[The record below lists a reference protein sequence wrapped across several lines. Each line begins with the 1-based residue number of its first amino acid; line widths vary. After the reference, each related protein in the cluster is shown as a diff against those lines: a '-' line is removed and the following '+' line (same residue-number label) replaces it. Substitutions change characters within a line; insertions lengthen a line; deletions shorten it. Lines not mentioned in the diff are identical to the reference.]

1 MVSEP
6 DVRCID
12 RTEDDECLIIA
23 SDGLWD
29 VISNDTA
36 CDVARTYLANAHKK
50 NETNESKN
58 ETNESSSTC
67 SDAAAA
73 SVAAMLVKLA
83 YVRGSKDNISV
94 LVIDLKSRLN

>member
-6 DVRCID
+6 DVLCID
-12 RTEDDECLIIA
+12 RTEEDECLIIA

-36 CDVARTYLANAHKK
+36 CDVARTYLANARK
-50 NETNESKN
+50 KN

-67 SDAAAA
+67 CDAAAA

>member
-6 DVRCID
+6 DVLCID
-12 RTEDDECLIIA
+12 RTDEDECLIIA

-58 ETNESSSTC
+58 ETNASLTC